1 MKANLLVA
9 IATLSALGFY
19 DRLRADEVQFVT
31 LPDAVRTTVVRET
44 QIPDYSRVTRV
55 VRDTNGVYAVTVRR
69 ETGNQVVYVDQ
80 VGRVVHPQ
88 TVVATGVPAA
98 STQVVQT
105 VTEPAP
111 TVETFIRSLDSSRYR
126 LIEKK
131 GNKEVYLDTQTG
143 KKWSVKVERED
154 D

>member
-1 MKANLLVA
+1 MKANLFVT
-9 IATLSALGFY
+9 IAAFSALG
-19 DRLRADEVQFVT
+19 LSGQVRADEVQFVT
-31 LPDAVRTTVVRET
+31 LPEAVRTTVIKET

-55 VRDTNGVYAVTVRR
+55 VRDANGVYAVTVRR

-88 TVVATGVPAA
+88 AVAGTAT

-105 VTEPAP
+105 VTEPAAP

-131 GNKEVYLDTQTG
+131 GDKEVYLDTLTG
-143 KKWSVKVERED
+143 KKWKVTVERED
-154 D
+154 

>member
-1 MKANLLVA
+1 MISRIV
-9 IATLSALGFY
+9 IPSSASPGSSS
-19 DRLRADEVQFVT
+19 AAAAQ
-31 LPDAVRTTVVRET
+31 
-44 QIPDYSRVTRV
+44 
-55 VRDTNGVYAVTVRR
+55 
-69 ETGNQVVYVDQ
+69 
-80 VGRVVHPQ
+80 
-88 TVVATGVPAA
+88 VPAA

>member
-1 MKANLLVA
+1 MKANLFVA
-9 IATLSALGFY
+9 IAAFSALG
-19 DRLRADEVQFVT
+19 LSNQVRADEVQFVT
-31 LPDAVRTTVVRET
+31 LPEAVRTTVIRET

-55 VRDTNGVYAVTVRR
+55 VRDANGVYAVTVRR

-88 TVVATGVPAA
+88 TVVRTGVPAA

-105 VTEPAP
+105 VTEPETP
-111 TVETFIRSLDSSRYR
+111 TVETFIHSLDSSRYR

-131 GNKEVYLDTQTG
+131 EEKEVYLDTLTG
-143 KKWSVKVERED
+143 KKWRVKVERED
-154 D
+154 

>member
-9 IATLSALGFY
+9 IVAFAALG
-19 DRLRADEVQFVT
+19 LSNQVRADEVQFVT
-31 LPDAVRTTVVRET
+31 LPEAVRTTVIRET

-55 VRDTNGVYAVTVRR
+55 VREPNGVYAVTVRR

-80 VGRVVHPQ
+80 YGRVVHPQ
-88 TVVATGVPAA
+88 AAAGTAA

-105 VTEPAP
+105 VTEPAAP
-111 TVETFIRSLDSSRYR
+111 TVDTFIHSLDSSRYR

-131 GNKEVYLDTQTG
+131 EEKEVYLDTLTG
-143 KKWSVKVERED
+143 KKWRVTVEPER
-154 D
+154 